1 MYLAFVR
8 SRFFWLALGVVAGL
22 FVSGLMPYAPLHA
35 VGNDR
40 GDTFAIAT
48 GPLDEEVEA
57 IYFLDFLT
65 GDLRAAALNPRMGRF
80 NAFFQFNILQP
91 MQIDVSKNPKFS
103 MITGGADL
111 RRGTGIPLGRSVV
124 YIAESTT
131 GMVGAF
137 ATPWDRSVA
146 NSNKPI
152 TATLRMLDVRP
163 FRTAAVRANP

>member
-1 MYLAFVR
+1 MYLACVR
-8 SRFFWLALGVVAGL
+8 SRFLWLALGLAFGL
-22 FVSGLMPYAPLHA
+22 LASGLLPYAPLHA

-103 MITGGADL
+103 MITGMLDI
-111 RRGTGIPLGRSVV
+111 RRGTGIGWGRSVV

-137 ATPWDRSVA
+137 ATPWDRGVA

-152 TATLRMLDVRP
+152 NGTLRMLDARP